1 MKSAQPSLGFLWRGV
16 VMTACLCAALSTSV
30 AEKIFTDKDRQHWA
44 FQPVNHPQVPP
55 AKERTNPI
63 DAFVDAK
70 LKGKKLSRNALADR
84 RTWLRRASLDLLG
97 LPPTR
102 EEVEAFLKD
111 EGADA
116 YGAAVDR
123 LLASPRYGERWARH
137 WLDLARYAESEG
149 FKADETRP
157 NAWRYRDYVISSFND
172 DKPYDRFVQEQIAG
186 DEMWPESAEAKVAT
200 GFNRHYPD
208 ESNARNLMQRRQEI
222 LNDITDTVG
231 AVFTGLTYG
240 CARCHDHKFD
250 PILQSDYYR
259 LQAFFANTAADDNI
273 ALADRDGMA
282 EYNRKLAIW
291 EEKTKNIRDELE
303 KIAEPKR
310 REIIKD
316 YVDKYP
322 PEIQTALA
330 KPAAERTPY
339 ECQMVAKAELY

>member
-1 MKSAQPSLGFLWRGV
+1 
-16 VMTACLCAALSTSV
+16 
-30 AEKIFTDKDRQHWA
+30 
-44 FQPVNHPQVPP
+44 
-55 AKERTNPI
+55 
-63 DAFVDAK
+63 
-70 LKGKKLSRNALADR
+70 
-84 RTWLRRASLDLLG
+84 
-97 LPPTR
+97 
-102 EEVEAFLKD
+102 
-111 EGADA
+111 
-116 YGAAVDR
+116 
-123 LLASPRYGERWARH
+123 
-137 WLDLARYAESEG
+137 LARYAESEG

-291 EEKTKNIRDELE
+291 EEKTKEIRDELE
-303 KIAEPKR
+303 KIAAPKR

-322 PEIQTALA
+322 PEIQDALS
-330 KPAAERTPY
+330 KPAGERSPY
-339 ECQMVAKAELY
+339 ECQMVAKAELYLDSKSHQYIAPIQPLPANCEATRKNGGMNFTTSSTNSNRCIPGRCRLAQASSIWATQRRKHFY

>member
-1 MKSAQPSLGFLWRGV
+1 MILQFSMKSAQPSLGALWRAIV
-16 VMTACLCAALSTSV
+16 VTAAIFSV
-30 AEKIFTDKDRQHWA
+30 TAAEKAFTQQDREHWA
-44 FQPVNHPQVPP
+44 FQPVKRPQIPV
-55 AKERTNPI
+55 ANDGSNPI
-63 DAFVDAK
+63 DAFIDAR
-70 LKGKKLSRNALADR
+70 LKEKGLKRNAAADR
-84 RTWLRRASLDLLG
+84 HTWLRRASLDLLG
-97 LPPTR
+97 LPPTP
-102 EEVEAFLKD
+102 EETEAFLKD
-111 EGADA
+111 KGADA
-116 YGAAVDR
+116 CGSAIDR
-123 LLASPRYGERWARH
+123 MLASPRYGERWARH

-157 NAWRYRDYVISSFND
+157 NAWRYRDYVINSFND

-259 LQAFFANTAADDNI
+259 LQAFFANAAADDNI
-273 ALADRDGMA
+273 ALADRDAMA

-291 EEKTKNIRDELE
+291 EEKTKDIRDELE
-303 KIAEPKR
+303 KIAEPK
-310 REIIKD
+310 
-316 YVDKYP
+316 
-322 PEIQTALA
+322 
-330 KPAAERTPY
+330 
-339 ECQMVAKAELY
+339 